1 MAFQKNICQK
11 VLPITALFLGL
22 FLFNATAVFAQNN
35 GKSQPDGSYYTCTM
49 DPKVHNDKPG
59 TCPICGMTLV
69 KVKGKKAK
77 AKPKPMPEHENHEP
91 MPMTKDTTKAAGMDM
106 GKMGKTDAPE
116 AKPMETGNMDTL
128 KMGKMPM
135 PIEPK
140 KPPVEIA
147 RPPKT
152 VRYDLYM
159 RDTTVNFTGKP
170 RRAIATNGQI
180 PMPTLTFTEGD
191 TAEIYVHN
199 ELEEETSV
207 HWHGLFLPNKEDG
220 VPNLTQMPIKP
231 GEVHLYKFPIIQH
244 GTHWYHSH
252 SGLQEQIGMYG
263 SFIMNKRA
271 NDPTFR
277 EGIDDLPSIP
287 LVLSEWTDY
296 NPNNVHRMLHNA
308 TDWFAIKKGTTQS
321 YGEAVR
327 QGYLKTK
334 INNEWKR
341 MNAMDVSDVYYD
353 RFLINGKNE
362 SQVPQLKGGDKVRLR
377 ISNGGASTYFWLKFG
392 GGKMTVVANDGN
404 DVEPVEVDRLIIAVS
419 ETYDVVVTIP
429 ADNGSFE
436 FLATSEDR
444 TKSASIFLGNG
455 IKYLTMPMPRLKYF
469 EGMKMMNGMM
479 KMNGDLDDMGMQMSL
494 NQMDMNVVMYPEITG
509 DAVPHDMG
517 KMKMSADEY
526 NSNELSDIVTLN
538 YAMLK
543 SPTKTKL
550 PKNAPVKELRF
561 ELSGNMNRYVWSLD
575 NKVVSEADKILIK
588 EGENVRIV
596 LHNGS
601 MMRHPMHLH
610 GHDFRLLN
618 GQGDFAPL
626 KNIVDIMPMETD
638 TLEFNANVKGDWFFH
653 CHILYHMMSGM
664 GRVFSYE
671 NQSPN
676 PLIPDPKLAQRK
688 LFADDRKFHFMTRV
702 GIETNGSD
710 GEAMFANT
718 RWKASTLWHLGYHS
732 EHGFESETMFGRFLG
747 KMQWLYP
754 YVGFDYHYKVEGN
767 APDNFFNLEGSPK
780 NIFGSEKRNMFG
792 QISNKNN
799 RKTFVAGIAYTLPM
813 LFVADARI
821 DGDGKFRFQLG
832 REDMPLTKR
841 LRFNIMVNTDKEY
854 MAGFRYIVSKNIG
867 LSTHYDSD
875 MGLGVG
881 LTVTY

>member
-1 MAFQKNICQK
+1 MK
-11 VLPITALFLGL
+11 LTALAFAL
-22 FLFNATAVFAQNN
+22 FFFGTSAIFAQNN
-35 GKSQPDGSYYTCTM
+35 GKSLPDGSYYTCTM
-49 DPKVHNDKPG
+49 NPQVHNDAPG
-59 TCPICGMTLV
+59 TCPICGMDLV

-77 AKPKPMPEHENHEP
+77 PKPKPEHEAHKAHET
-91 MPMTKDTTKAAGMDM
+91 MPLEKDAQKTVGKDTM
-106 GKMGKTDAPE
+106 KMGNPPLKTDAP
-116 AKPMETGNMDTL
+116 AQKPMDMGSMDTT
-128 KMGKMPM
+128 KMDKMHM
-135 PIEPK
+135 PSEPK
-140 KPPVEIA
+140 KPLVVIVA
-147 RPPKT
+147 PPRT

-170 RRAIATNGQI
+170 KRAIAVNGQI

-199 ELEEETSV
+199 ELNEETSV

-231 GEVHLYKFPIIQH
+231 HTTHLYTFPIIQH

-271 NDPTFR
+271 DDPTFR
-277 EGIDDLPSIP
+277 AGIDDLPAIP
-287 LVLSEWTDY
+287 LILSEWTDY
-296 NPNNVHRMLHNA
+296 KPENVHRMLHNA

-321 YGEAVR
+321 YAEAIS

-334 INNEWKR
+334 ITNEWKR

-362 SQVPQLKGGDKVRLR
+362 SQLPQFKGGDKVRLR

-404 DVEPVEVDRLIIAVS
+404 DVEPAEVDRLLIAVS

-429 ADNGSFE
+429 AGNGSFE
-436 FLATSEDR
+436 FLATPEDR
-444 TKSASIFLGNG
+444 TKSASIFLGSG
-455 IKYLTMPMPRLKYF
+455 IKYLTTPMPKLKYF

-494 NQMDMNVVMYPEITG
+494 NQMDMNAVMYPEITG
-509 DAVPHDMG
+509 DAMQHDMG
-517 KMKMSADEY
+517 NMEMPEDEY
-526 NSNELSDIVTLN
+526 NSNELSDLVTLN

-543 SPTKTKL
+543 SPTKTNL

-561 ELSGNMNRYVWSLD
+561 ELTGNMNRYVWSLD
-575 NKVVSEADKILIK
+575 NKVVSEAGKILIR
-588 EGENVRIV
+588 EGENVRII
-596 LHNGS
+596 LFNGS

-671 NQSPN
+671 NQAPN

-710 GEAMFANT
+710 GEAMLANT
-718 RWKASTLWHLGYHS
+718 RWKASTLWHLGYHA
-732 EHGFESETMFGRFLG
+732 EHGYESETMFGRYLG

-754 YVGFDYHYKVEGN
+754 YAGFDYHYKKEGN
-767 APDNFFNLEGSPK
+767 PPDNFFSLEGSPK
-780 NIFGSEKRNMFG
+780 NIFGSESRNMFG
-792 QISNKNN
+792 QLSNKNN
-799 RKTFVAGIAYTLPM
+799 RKTAVVGIAYTLPM

-854 MAGFRYIVSKNIG
+854 MAGFRYIVSKNMG

-881 LTVTY
+881 MTFTY